1 MKGLF
6 IDYLVKLSSIMIGI
20 KFICYML
27 EILMMAHGLFDYL
40 IEFLKNSKQKSFIL
54 VVSDSFYLPL
64 LNNDF
69 KQLVVTYRELLN
81 KDTTLTN
88 VLCSQL
94 NLF

>member
-1 MKGLF
+1 
-6 IDYLVKLSSIMIGI
+6 MIGI

-27 EILMMAHGLFDYL
+27 EILMMARGLFDYH